1 MFYTYKNCKIEIDG
15 QLLLA
20 RNMSFSVNAST
31 SPIYDTNNKFSYQ
44 YAATD
49 PVNGTIDLEYY
60 LTGNDPV
67 KTKLYEEKTGSI
79 SGNLGGLVFNSGY
92 ITKYQLDAAP
102 DEAAIV
108 RVGLSFFDQVTG
120 DFSPIAGSPPK
131 DEEILNCSNITL
143 NGTGLGEYADITN
156 VTFSYSNDVK
166 RQYGIETGLGVTNIK
181 PDRIVFGSKTAT
193 TSVRYSNL
201 SGEMSFYG
209 EKGLLVAYFTQ
220 EGGSSIVEEFGAR
233 GIIVNKKVGGTSTS
247 NPQGVLS
254 ITQDK
259 PSEISQ
265 ITGISKLSGYVGD
278 TVCLSGYN
286 FNSFPTIK
294 IGGIEVRGV
303 DYKSDTE
310 LCFKL
315 PNVAITGGF
324 VTTTD
329 GDGEDESSSTTNSF
343 IIAQEEVGIYN
354 IIPTTGLIGDRI
366 IINGR
371 NIDVVDRIYFTSGSW
386 VDAASFNILTSG
398 LMEAEVPR
406 LAQHGPINIHSTW
419 KESSGISSENF
430 TPNPEIEDLSD
441 AFPYPYATINIS
453 GLALSGVTGIFFG
466 DNRLSGTVNS
476 GEVTR
481 TDILP
486 VVVPSGN
493 LGTYFEI
500 VGISGLSTVY
510 SGIGTSA
517 RLTGIQP
524 LSGQEGDLITISGQ
538 NLVTGVLER
547 NNHNASLESFNH
559 WNVNFGGVT
568 TGFGLVT
575 ASGAITG
582 HVPAGVTAGL
592 TYIQL
597 RNNLSSV
604 HRSGIYF
611 DILDRP
617 PTINEVYS
625 S

>member
-1 MFYTYKNCKIEIDG
+1 MIIAEIGLSHDG
-15 QLLLA
+15 SLGTAHAYIDALA
-20 RNMSFSVNAST
+20 NTGVNA
-31 SPIYDTNNKFSYQ
+31 IKFQ
-44 YAATD
+44 TH
-49 PVNGTIDLEYY
+49 
-60 LTGNDPV
+60 
-67 KTKLYEEKTGSI
+67 
-79 SGNLGGLVFNSGY
+79 
-92 ITKYQLDAAP
+92 
-102 DEAAIV
+102 
-108 RVGLSFFDQVTG
+108 
-120 DFSPIAGSPPK
+120 IAQ
-131 DEEILNCSNITL
+131 
-143 NGTGLGEYADITN
+143 A
-156 VTFSYSNDVK
+156 
-166 RQYGIETGLGVTNIK
+166 
-181 PDRIVFGSKTAT
+181 
-193 TSVRYSNL
+193 
-201 SGEMSFYG
+201 
-209 EKGLLVAYFTQ
+209 
-220 EGGSSIVEEFGAR
+220 
-233 GIIVNKKVGGTSTS
+233 
-247 NPQGVLS
+247 
-254 ITQDK
+254 
-259 PSEISQ
+259 
-265 ITGISKLSGYVGD
+265 
-278 TVCLSGYN
+278 
-286 FNSFPTIK
+286 
-294 IGGIEVRGV
+294 
-303 DYKSDTE
+303 
-310 LCFKL
+310 
-315 PNVAITGGF
+315 
-324 VTTTD
+324 
-329 GDGEDESSSTTNSF
+329 ESSSEEQFRVLFSKQDKSRMDYWERTSF
-343 IIAQEEVGIYN
+343 KKEEWFGLKSHCNDLNLNFFSTPSCLAAVDLLEKFNVPLYKIA
-354 IIPTTGLIGDRI
+354 
-366 IINGR
+366 
-371 NIDVVDRIYFTSGSW
+371 S
-386 VDAASFNILTSG
+386 
-398 LMEAEVPR
+398 
-406 LAQHGPINIHSTW
+406 
-419 KESSGISSENF
+419 
-430 TPNPEIEDLSD
+430 PEIEDLSD